1 MTNDLLFDIG
11 EEYIVDEQPDSDTM
25 KIAVYDDSSDNLSE
39 TYNYNSSGAPS
50 TEPTNANYSQQTST
64 VTTAQLSGD
73 YGFDNDSSVSFDF
86 SDVSSGDAAE
96 VTLDT
101 TLLIFNFQSDGV
113 AGQGAANDNAVAN
126 PAMDNTH
133 ATGDI
138 DSLDYSS
145 GAITATLN

>member
-11 EEYIVDEQPDSDTM
+11 EEFIVDEAPDGKTLTV
-25 KIAVYDDSSDNLSE
+25 AVYNDSSDNLSE
-39 TYNYNSSGAPS
+39 TYDLTNGAPS
-50 TEPTNANYSQQTST
+50 TEPGNSNYSRQTST
-64 VTTAQLSGD
+64 VTTQQLSGD
-73 YGFDNDSSVSFDF
+73 YGVNNDNSVSFDF
-86 SDVSSGDAAE
+86 SDVSTGDAAE

-101 TLLIFNFQSDGV
+101 TLVIFNFQSDNVG
-113 AGQGAANDNAVAN
+113 GQSSTNDNAVAN

-145 GAITATLN
+145 GAIEITLN